1 MTTFESLGLREDI
14 VKSLKDLKVEK
25 PTEIQEKSI
34 PIILEGKNLIAQSET
49 GTGKTLAYILPILEK
64 IDDSKKE
71 MQAIILAPTYEL
83 SVQINNALNDLKRG
97 MNRKITSL
105 SLVGSGNISR
115 QIEKLK
121 EKPHILVG
129 SSGRILDLIKRK
141 KISAHTINFIVMD
154 EGDKLLDF
162 NYIEEVNSV
171 IKSCRRDVQK
181 LLFSATLTEKTL
193 EVGKKI
199 LKDCEILSVKG
210 ENKVNENII
219 HGYFQVEER
228 DKVDYLRRIVH
239 ATKAPKTIAFI
250 NNNYDI
256 NIMLEKLRFHKIKV
270 ASLHGQNKNKDRQ
283 EALEKFRKGE
293 IQVLIASDVAARGLD
308 IKGVTHIVNLDIP
321 KDFKDYLH
329 RVGRVGRAGET
340 GVAYSLANYKEE
352 KTVLSYEK
360 KLRIKVPRLYIY
372 EGKISD
378 VKTTKPKIKKKIPKV
393 KVKKKNK

>member
-1 MTTFESLGLREDI
+1 MTTFENLGLREDI
-14 VKSLKDLKVEK
+14 INSLKNLNLEK
-25 PTEIQEKSI
+25 PTEIQEKAI
-34 PIILEGKNLIAQSET
+34 PIILNGKNLIAQSET
-49 GTGKTLAYILPILEK
+49 GTGKTLAYVLPILEK

-83 SVQINNALNDLKRG
+83 AVQINNALNDLKRG
-97 MNRKITSL
+97 MDRKITSL

-129 SSGRILDLIKRK
+129 SSGRILELIKKR

-162 NYIEEVNSV
+162 NYIEEVNAV
-171 IKSCRRDVQK
+171 IKSCRRDIQK

-199 LKDCEILSVKG
+199 LKDCEVLSVKG
-210 ENKVNENII
+210 KNKVNENIT
-219 HGYFQVEER
+219 HGYFLVEER
-228 DKVDYLRRIVH
+228 DKVDYLRKIVH
-239 ATKAPKTIAFI
+239 ATKAERTIAFI

-256 NIMLEKLRFHKIKV
+256 NIMLEKLRYHKIKV
-270 ASLHGQNKNKDRQ
+270 ESLHGSNKNRERQ
-283 EALEKFRKGE
+283 EALQKFRKGE
-293 IQVLIASDVAARGLD
+293 AQVLIASDVASRGLD

-321 KDFKDYLH
+321 RDYKDYLH
-329 RVGRVGRAGET
+329 RVGRVGRAGSI

-352 KTVLSYEK
+352 RTVLSYEK
-360 KLRIKVPRLYIY
+360 KLKISIPRLYIY
-372 EGKISD
+372 EGQISD
-378 VKTTKPKIKKKIPKV
+378 VKTVRPRLKKKTTKL
-393 KVKKKNK
+393 KVKKKR